1 MDIYA
6 LMDPAREVGGDF
18 YDFLLLDDTHLALVV
33 ADVSGKG
40 VPAALFMMI
49 SKTLINNTVRG
60 VQSPGKT
67 LEMVNNM
74 LCENNKMDLFVTCW
88 LAVVDLT
95 TGKMTYANAGHE
107 DPLFFHRGR
116 WHYITSKHGFV
127 LAGIPG
133 MKYYDFEEYLE
144 PGDMVFQYTDGVTDC
159 TNPAEELF
167 GTKRLLDAC
176 LKARNDSAEDFLQDI
191 SETLRKF
198 EGDAEQFDDITML
211 CFQYR
216 P

>member
-1 MDIYA
+1 
-6 LMDPAREVGGDF
+6 
-18 YDFLLLDDTHLALVV
+18 
-33 ADVSGKG
+33 
-40 VPAALFMMI
+40 
-49 SKTLINNTVRG
+49 
-60 VQSPGKT
+60 
-67 LEMVNNM
+67 
-74 LCENNKMDLFVTCW
+74 
-88 LAVVDLT
+88 
-95 TGKMTYANAGHE
+95 
-107 DPLFFHRGR
+107 
-116 WHYITSKHGFV
+116 
-127 LAGIPG
+127 
-133 MKYYDFEEYLE
+133 
-144 PGDMVFQYTDGVTDC
+144 MVFQCTDGVTDC